1 MSKKEVKLPTSL
13 DETYN
18 PSDEPRMSSYDRL
31 QSIFAEKDAAK
42 GKLTKEGS
50 EKLDFLLG
58 EQSKPSRLSEIFQKI
73 KSFFCKIDNLIFA
86 KRSRQFNTSYSK
98 RKKNPHSVKE
108 FLENFIKE
116 SLKK

>member
-13 DETYN
+13 DETYK

-31 QSIFAEKDAAK
+31 QSIFAENDAAK

-58 EQSKPSRLSEIFQKI
+58 EEKKPSRVSKILQKVQA
-73 KSFFCKIDNLIFA
+73 FFNKIDSMIFA
-86 KRSRQFNTSYSK
+86 KRSRTWNNTYSK
-98 RKKNPHSVKE
+98 RRK
-108 FLENFIKE
+108 
-116 SLKK
+116 